1 MTDKIVANFDTRSA
15 ADLAIEHLV
24 QEHGVART
32 DIMVDAEGAANSSG
46 TKRSGADA
54 APAAD
59 DGPHGLPKLRG
70 AIRVTVRSD
79 ASRRKVI
86 EAALQE
92 AGGEYAASD

>member
-1 MTDKIVANFDTRSA
+1 MTDKIVATFDTRSA

-32 DIMVDAEGAANSSG
+32 EIMVDAEGAANSSG
-46 TKRSGADA
+46 TKRSGADV
-54 APAAD
+54 APAAQ
-59 DGPHGLPKLRG
+59 GPEGQPKLRG

-79 ASRRKVI
+79 ATRRKVI

-92 AGGEYAASD
+92 AGGKDAASD